1 MSLLN
6 KIVFKEI
13 SMQNIQDI
21 LDLQKIISEDLRS
34 EVFSMKLDSVC
45 RVEPIADYVIRKI
58 LNKYSIK
65 LAKYG
70 KQLFV
75 GFDES
80 QALGGNAEVYGYNI
94 ELPNNEKAIL
104 FFHFDYQVDDKE
116 YQMKIFNFSLKEVK
130 TLKEIEEEA
139 ANILSRENKLL
150 SLSRLCYF
158 DKYK

>member
-1 MSLLN
+1 
-6 KIVFKEI
+6 
-13 SMQNIQDI
+13 MQNIQDI

-94 ELPNNEKAIL
+94 ELPNNEKAVL
-104 FFHFDYQVDDKE
+104 FFHFDYRINEEKLN
-116 YQMKIFNFSLKEVK
+116 MNIFDFSLKEIK
-130 TLKEIEEEA
+130 TLKAIEEEA
-139 ANILSRENKLL
+139 ASILSRENKLL